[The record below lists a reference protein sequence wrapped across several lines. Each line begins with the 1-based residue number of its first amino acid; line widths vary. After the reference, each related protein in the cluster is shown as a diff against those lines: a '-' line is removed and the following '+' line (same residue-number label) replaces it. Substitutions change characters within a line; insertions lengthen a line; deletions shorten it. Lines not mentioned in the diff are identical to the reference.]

1 MAARPV
7 VGRRAI
13 EVLLQA
19 ELPKAEGRRLVLV
32 DAVYEDRGR
41 EAEFTVRA
49 EGRDHRVRITDQD
62 SLLGVADAWQRH
74 RTEADPAGADV
85 LVVTGQVPVDQVG
98 WDLRAHAVHHRPL
111 SVDRADIVK
120 QLFGATDLDSR
131 MSGERWLLDALL
143 EAEPVDGGWPRAGA
157 VLTRDRAVRALL
169 AQRLRLGDTASDTLD
184 LDADTLFA
192 WSRTPYGPASYAAL
206 PTAER
211 DGIAEWLT
219 QAVGPAAATLM
230 ALASDGRGQ
239 DALPL
244 GALASAALSATA
256 PEAAGFA
263 LGTLFGSALPS
274 FEALRPFADA
284 ATGVLS
290 RWIAQAEASG
300 SQRDEARG
308 RVLTVLEHADRL
320 ATQAR
325 LSPLL
330 GADRL
335 LPSGY
340 RARLRTLAGLLDGP
354 AGPAENA
361 LRELTEHQL
370 STVYGDST
378 ETARTAVRLV
388 RWLHTPLPATDS
400 VGRTVRAHMA
410 SSGWADLAVS
420 ILAEG
425 DDTRDPVVAGSY
437 ERLIGAVRARRAG
450 LDEAFAQRLAI
461 WTEGASQQAPGG
473 ALLIEN
479 VLAEVVAPFARG
491 GGRPLLIVLDGMSA
505 DVAVQL
511 AGELDVRVWTEV
523 VPRPRPNEQATR
535 LAAVSMLPSVTRT
548 SRASLLCGRPEEGG
562 QDKERA
568 GFTSF
573 WKKRH
578 RDRGAQLFHKGGYEG
593 PPGHRLAPELLQ
605 ALASDDIVAVVV
617 NTIDDALA
625 DGREG
630 IARGRW
636 RLGDIAKLPYLLNAA
651 RDYGRPV
658 VLVSDHG
665 HVLDRTPRGHQA
677 MAADGVEGARWRTGT
692 AGDGEIA
699 FFGPRVGVRG
709 RKVVLPWREDLRY
722 TTRQAGYHGGASLA
736 EVTVPVITLVPSA
749 ELVPEGWTLLPSE
762 RVAPA
767 WWHGRQEA
775 TPAAAEQP
783 AAAPVGEA
791 RAAEVPGAGAP
802 EGSAPATETD
812 RTADRAVR
820 QEPEAPA
827 SPGAYAPGGLGDRIV
842 RSEPYRAQREFVR
855 GVQDAKGDRA
865 VAAAIDALMSAGGKL
880 SPGAVVAAA
889 QAATGRSQRNPER
902 FVTVMERLLNIDG
915 YPVIQLVASGRTV
928 QLNKALLEEQFL
940 GDGA

>member
-19 ELPKAEGRRLVLV
+19 ELPDAEGKRLVLV

-41 EAEFTVRA
+41 EAEFTVRV
-49 EGRDHRVRITDQD
+49 EGRNHRVRISDHD
-62 SLLGVADAWQRH
+62 SLLGVTDAWRRH
-74 RTEADPAGADV
+74 RDEADPAGDKV
-85 LVVTGQVPVDQVG
+85 LVVTGQIPAGQFG
-98 WDLRAHAVHHRPL
+98 WDLRAHAVHCRPL

-120 QLFGATDLDSR
+120 HLFGATDLDSR

-192 WSRTPYGPASYAAL
+192 WSRTPHGPASYAAL
-206 PTAER
+206 PAAER

-219 QAVGPAAATLM
+219 RAVGPAAATLM
-230 ALASDGRGQ
+230 ALAADGRGQ

-244 GALASAALSATA
+244 GALASATLSATA

-263 LGTLFGSALPS
+263 LGALFGPALPS

-290 RWIAQAEASG
+290 RWIAQAEGSG
-300 SQRDEARG
+300 SQRDEAG
-308 RVLTVLEHADRL
+308 ERVLTVLDHADRL
-320 ATQAR
+320 ATEAR

-354 AGPAENA
+354 AGPTETA

-370 STVYGDST
+370 STIYADST

-388 RWLHTPLPATDS
+388 RWLHTPLPSTDS
-400 VGRTVRAHMA
+400 VDRTVRAHLA
-410 SSGWADLAVS
+410 SSGWADLAVAV
-420 ILAEG
+420 LAEG
-425 DDTRDPVVAGSY
+425 DDTRDPAAADAY
-437 ERLIGAVRARRAG
+437 ERLIEAVRARRAR
-450 LDEAFAQRLAI
+450 LDEAFAQRLAV
-461 WTEGASQQAPGG
+461 WTESASQQAPGG

-479 VLAEVVAPFARG
+479 VLAEAVAPFARG
-491 GGRPLLIVLDGMSA
+491 GGRPLLLVLDGMSA

-511 AGELDVRVWTEV
+511 AGQLDRRVWTEV
-523 VPRPRPNEQATR
+523 VPRPRPGEQPMR
-535 LAAVSMLPSVTRT
+535 QAAVSMLPSVTRI
-548 SRASLLCGRPEEGG
+548 SRTSLLCGRPEEGG
-562 QDKERA
+562 QDRERA
-568 GFTSF
+568 GFSAF
-573 WKKRH
+573 WNRRL
-578 RDRGAQLFHKGGYEG
+578 RDRDAQLFHKGGYEG
-593 PPGHRLAPELLQ
+593 PPGHRLAPELLR
-605 ALASDDIVAVVV
+605 ALASDDVVAVVV

-665 HVLDRTPRGHQA
+665 HVLDRTPRGHRQTI
-677 MAADGVEGARWRTGT
+677 ADGVEGARWRTGT
-692 AGDGEIA
+692 PSDGEIGL
-699 FFGPRVGVRG
+699 FGPRVRARG
-709 RKVVLPWREDLRY
+709 ARIVVPWREDIRY
-722 TTRQAGYHGGASLA
+722 TARQAGYHGGACLA
-736 EVTVPVITLVPSA
+736 EVTVPVINLVPAGES
-749 ELVPEGWTLLPSE
+749 VPEGWTLLPTE
-762 RVAPA
+762 RVAPP
-767 WWHGRQEA
+767 WWHGEPATTAATAPVAEAAQTHAAVLSRAGVPAALAPLAAHAALEHGASA
-775 TPAAAEQP
+775 TPAAP
-783 AAAPVGEA
+783 
-791 RAAEVPGAGAP
+791 AP
-802 EGSAPATETD
+802 ESLGNRVIGSD
-812 RTADRAVR
+812 
-820 QEPEAPA
+820 
-827 SPGAYAPGGLGDRIV
+827 
-842 RSEPYRAQREFVR
+842 PYKAQREFVR
-855 GVQDAKGDRA
+855 GVQDTNGDRA
-865 VAAAIDALMSAGGKL
+865 VAAALDALITAGGKL
-880 SPGAVVAAA
+880 SPGAVAAAA

-902 FVTVMERLLNIDG
+902 FATVLERLLNIDG
-915 YPVIQLVASGRTV
+915 YPVVQLVESGRTV

-940 GDGA
+940 GDGT